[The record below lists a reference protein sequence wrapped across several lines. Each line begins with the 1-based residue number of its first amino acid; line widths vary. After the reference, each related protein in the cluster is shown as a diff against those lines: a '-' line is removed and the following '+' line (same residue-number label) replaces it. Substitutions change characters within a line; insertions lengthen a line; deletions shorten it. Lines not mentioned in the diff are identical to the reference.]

1 MEILFAILIGYCIFI
16 ALGYFIAALIFIIGV
31 LLATIVL
38 FCDICW
44 QLISQITTLICPKSK
59 NIPIIK
65 QITKSNITK
74 IAAKP
79 IKQYTPQEKIEFA
92 IGLIAIISLL
102 MLIWVA
108 FTTSIATDILIGAWI
123 IFNVIVACIGTK
135 LLDKFKNQ

>member
-79 IKQYTPQEKIEFA
+79 IKQYTPQEKIEFT

-108 FTTSIATDILIGAWI
+108 FITSIATDILIGAWI
-123 IFNVIVACIGTK
+123 IFNAIVVYIGAK
-135 LLDKFKNQ
+135 LHDKFKNQ